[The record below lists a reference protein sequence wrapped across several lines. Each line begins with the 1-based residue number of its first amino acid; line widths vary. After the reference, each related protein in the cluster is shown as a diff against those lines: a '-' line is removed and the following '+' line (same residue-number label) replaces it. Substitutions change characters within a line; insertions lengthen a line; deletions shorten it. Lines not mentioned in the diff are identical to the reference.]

1 MCLVHLMTTFI
12 VFFSFFSFSSDSGTT
27 VHDSTEQAQR
37 NKKEACT
44 ATNTVTVVRG
54 IPCAYQ

>member
-1 MCLVHLMTTFI
+1 MFGSFNDYVYCL
-12 VFFSFFSFSSDSGTT
+12 FSFSSDSGTT

-44 ATNTVTVVRG
+44 ATNIVTVVKG